1 MTATMAG
8 KRWQPPAVASTAP
21 ERIFLVIG
29 EDCPPSA
36 KFSDLDEVT
45 WCEDRVC
52 ANDIE
57 YVRADLAVSSAQPA
71 AWIGPHAT
79 AWEALDE
86 LRKSVAQI
94 IGQDPNTWPRHGN
107 APLAIAAVCAR
118 HALREAEPATE
129 SEGGADV

>member
-52 ANDIE
+52 SNDIE
-57 YVRADLAVSSAQPA
+57 YVRADLAVSAAQPT

-79 AWEALDE
+79 AWEALDD
-86 LRKSVAQI
+86 LRRAVALI
-94 IGQDPNTWPRHGN
+94 EGHDPNTWPAHGN
-107 APLAIAAVCAR
+107 AALAIAVVCAR
-118 HALREAEPATE
+118 RARTDVAPATE
-129 SEGGADV
+129 SYGGTNA